1 MPAGDELREE
11 GVVIIDDVVL
21 VRLGRHRKLNL
32 REHLADRSCL
42 NFDLN
47 VGVDHLPD
55 GIDAAFWQLPALSRL
70 FPVNQDNRGGGLI
83 GSTNPFLSRQ
93 DRGVIGRDG
102 ILTSGHGCTHAWR
115 LWSHTVGADQT
126 RRDSSIDHE
135 TPPVNRCLAQLLIG
149 PCDSSLFRGQATVFR
164 GHAVPPFGDVF
175 RRPSTNRLGAKPLTI
190 TLGQIA
196 RLRPMQA
203 VRLSNLRRSAPLLG
217 RYRPSSVGLRII
229 WSLHRLWMDRRR
241 PYPRQMT

>member
-1 MPAGDELREE
+1 MPAGDELRKECI
-11 GVVIIDDVVL
+11 VVVDDVIF
-21 VRLGRHRKLNL
+21 VRLRRHCKLNL

-55 GIDAAFWQLPALSRL
+55 GIDAAFWQLPALSRFL
-70 FPVNQDNRGGGLI
+70 PVNELNRFSWLFGGA
-83 GSTNPFLSRQ
+83 NPFLSRQ

-164 GHAVPPFGDVF
+164 GHAVPPLVMYSAAPAPIGWV
-175 RRPSTNRLGAKPLTI
+175 PNRS
-190 TLGQIA
+190 
-196 RLRPMQA
+196 
-203 VRLSNLRRSAPLLG
+203 LS
-217 RYRPSSVGLRII
+217 
-229 WSLHRLWMDRRR
+229 
-241 PYPRQMT
+241 

>member
-11 GVVIIDDVVL
+11 RVVVVDDVIF
-21 VRLGRHRKLNL
+21 VRLRRHGELDL
-32 REHLADRSCL
+32 GEHFADRGGL
-42 NFDLN
+42 NFHLHI
-47 VGVDHLPD
+47 GMDHQPD
-55 GIDAAFWQLPALSRL
+55 GINAALRQLPALSRFL
-70 FPVNQDNRGGGLI
+70 PVNELNRFSWLFGGA
-83 GSTNPFLSRQ
+83 NPFLSRQ

-164 GHAVPPFGDVF
+164 GHAVPPFGDEF

-190 TLGQIA
+190 ALGQA
-196 RLRPMQA
+196 RLRP
-203 VRLSNLRRSAPLLG
+203 LRAAHCPIFAALRHV
-217 RYRPSSVGLRII
+217 VGGNWIL
-229 WSLHRLWMDRRR
+229 
-241 PYPRQMT
+241 